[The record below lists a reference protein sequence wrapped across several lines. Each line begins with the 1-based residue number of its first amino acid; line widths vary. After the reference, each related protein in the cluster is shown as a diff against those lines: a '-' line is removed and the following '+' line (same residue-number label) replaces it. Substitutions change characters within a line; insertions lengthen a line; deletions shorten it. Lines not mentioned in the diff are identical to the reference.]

1 MIGKRSLHKMLVTR
15 LILVAALVS
24 ISVGALVVHNER
36 DHVFAV
42 ARDRALIRTAALR
55 TLILNQLDAS
65 GLGDHTEIQ
74 KMLQA
79 SSYKG
84 LDLSTGHY
92 VFARVLDPTLR
103 EVAQVIDPSHEGIDS
118 LLRYAE
124 AEGLRPSISET
135 ENLIAQARVGGRSY
149 VHALVPLLN
158 SVGSVAAYAEGFF
171 AITKEEEKAG
181 FWNLVRAVGIAVG
194 TVLATSLLLYP
205 VIIRLMRRLAR
216 LSHNLLDANLET
228 LNVLGSTI
236 AKRDSDTDVHNFR
249 VTIYAVSIAESIG
262 LTDEEIRILIKGS
275 FLHDVGKIGIR
286 DTILLKPG
294 RLDRIEFEEMKLH
307 VNHGIDI
314 VRRSSWLKEASSVV
328 GCHHEKFEGNGYP
341 DGLSGTDIPLLAR
354 IFAVADV
361 FDALTSRRPYKE
373 PLGYE
378 ETIDIL
384 LQGRRS
390 HFDPDVLDRFVKL
403 ARPLYDIYGDKDDER
418 PRKDLGE
425 IVARYFTAD
434 IAVFLD

>member
-1 MIGKRSLHKMLVTR
+1 MIGKRSLHEMLVAR
-15 LILVAALVS
+15 LVLVAALAS
-24 ISVGALVVHNER
+24 IIVGILVVHNER

-42 ARDRALIRTAALR
+42 ARDRALVRTATLR
-55 TLILNQLDAS
+55 TLILDQLDAS
-65 GLGDHTEIQ
+65 ALGEHTEIQ

-79 SSYKG
+79 STYKG

-92 VFARVLDPTLR
+92 VFARVLDPALR
-103 EVAQVIDPSHEGIDS
+103 EVAQVTDPSHENVDS
-118 LLRYAE
+118 LVKYAE
-124 AEGLRPSISET
+124 AERLRPSSSKT
-135 ENLIAQARVGGRSY
+135 ENLFAQARVGGRSY

-158 SVGSVAAYAEGFF
+158 SGGSVAAYAEGFF
-171 AITKEEEKAG
+171 AITKEEEGAG
-181 FWNLVRAVGIAVG
+181 FRNLLRAVGIAVG

-249 VTIYAVSIAESIG
+249 VTIYAVKIAESLS
-262 LTDEEIRILIKGS
+262 LTDEAIRILIKGA

-294 RLDRIEFEEMKLH
+294 RLDTAEFAEMKQH

-314 VRRSSWLKEASSVV
+314 VSRSSWLKEASSVV

-341 DGLSGTDIPLLAR
+341 DGLSGNDIPLLAR

-361 FDALTSRRPYKE
+361 FDALTSRRPYKD
-373 PLGYE
+373 PLSYE
-378 ETIDIL
+378 EAIDIL
-384 LQGRRS
+384 LQGRGS
-390 HFDPDVLDRFVKL
+390 HFDPDVLDRFVEI
-403 ARPLYDIYGDKDDER
+403 APPLYNIYGNKDDER
-418 PRKDLGE
+418 PRKDLSE